1 MNHFVG
7 LPWRIASLAGLLVGG
22 ISLLYGAS
30 AWTCLLRVAAA
41 FAVFAA
47 VGFGLKL
54 VLLADQPAAKEAA
67 RQGKHFDQTT
77 PDESRDEPASSHSG
91 ETH

>member
-22 ISLLYGAS
+22 ISLLSGADP
-30 AWTCLLRVAAA
+30 WTCLLRVAVA

-47 VGFGLKL
+47 AGFGLQFAL
-54 VLLADQPAAKEAA
+54 QAEPPAS
-67 RQGKHFDQTT
+67 GKHFDQTT
-77 PDESRDEPASSHSG
+77 PEESVEEPASNTD
-91 ETH
+91 TH